1 MKTHLPICMKKVNY
15 EFTVA
20 GKKKKERQAWK
31 RSKRRDLSLTRGP
44 QETDPSSKGIHLVK

>member
-20 GKKKKERQAWK
+20 EKKKK
-31 RSKRRDLSLTRGP
+31 G
-44 QETDPSSKGIHLVK
+44 ETGLEKK

>member
-20 GKKKKERQAWK
+20 GKKKK
-31 RSKRRDLSLTRGP
+31 RRDRLGKEVRGG
-44 QETDPSSKGIHLVK
+44 T

>member
-20 GKKKKERQAWK
+20 GKKK
-31 RSKRRDLSLTRGP
+31 G
-44 QETDPSSKGIHLVK
+44 ETGLEKK

>member
-1 MKTHLPICMKKVNY
+1 MSLLWL
-15 EFTVA
+15 E
-20 GKKKKERQAWK
+20 KKKKERQAWK

>member
-20 GKKKKERQAWK
+20 GKKK
-31 RSKRRDLSLTRGP
+31 RRDRLGKEVRGG
-44 QETDPSSKGIHLVK
+44 T